1 MFGFVQTIGS
11 LLKPGC
17 WRLDNMTF
25 TNIGGFGYW
34 FITVNRKNNLF
45 IHIHTLLYQRIFICH
60 IKKIG
65 LKLPVGIIRF
75 GRVMLNGFNNGNGS
89 GFLR

>member
-34 FITVNRKNNLF
+34 FITVNRKKNCL
-45 IHIHTLLYQRIFICH
+45 HTLIIYIKEKFRE

-65 LKLPVGIIRF
+65 F
-75 GRVMLNGFNNGNGS
+75 
-89 GFLR
+89 